1 MAKFSREYLRQA
13 TSPGMFGLGVMGLG
27 EQLGTALQG
36 RRVRNAEMQMITLG
50 NQALAASEQGD
61 MEALNMRRQQLMD
74 LLSRTS
80 NKDARNNIINAI
92 NEINA
97 ARPATQARAT
107 TNKAKAI
114 IKTEQA
120 LDDMKSE
127 RESLQVTDEQGQV
140 QLSGVFT
147 SGQDRAMQALE
158 DRLEVMKQDANA
170 VVEANDIRLST
181 RLKQLEDEQKLYTA
195 EVKRGVSMLSQH
207 EYGSDSY
214 NDTAQQLKDAGLS
227 KAVMDYE
234 KIVMQ
239 FQTEQAELQKKLD
252 EKRPLSAEE
261 QAYMRERGYRLSD
274 SDYENRKQYNTLVN
288 GENQAR
294 MAIALRALTSN
305 EGDAAKAYA
314 NLALDTFRSIG
325 DTQPLWFDDLKEM
338 IDDELT
344 EKDYEIIYGMA
355 EGKTE
360 SEIQNVVA
368 GYLRNRFKTHFANM
382 ETDVKNKRKTNQAM
396 LDITEDLLL
405 SAKNPDGSFKYERLE
420 DGSVDRSKVPPI
432 ELRQAEEEA
441 ERRVNP
447 SIQPSSQLDTTLAGA
462 KAGVVF

>member
-1 MAKFSREYLRQA
+1 MPKFSREYLRQA
-13 TSPGMFGLGVMGLG
+13 TSPGMFGLGVTGLG

-36 RRVRNAEMQMITLG
+36 RRARDAQMQMMTLG
-50 NQALAASEQGD
+50 NQAISASEQGD
-61 MEALNMRRQQLMD
+61 MQALNMRRQQLMD
-74 LLSRTS
+74 LLSKTT
-80 NKDARNNIINAI
+80 NEGARENIINAI
-92 NEINA
+92 NQINA
-97 ARPATQARAT
+97 ARPATQTRAT
-107 TNKAKAI
+107 TNTANAI
-114 IKTEQA
+114 LKTEQA
-120 LDDMKSE
+120 LKDFDNQTGPLSE
-127 RESLQVTDEQGQV
+127 NEE
-140 QLSGVFT
+140 
-147 SGQDRAMQALE
+147 RAKAALE
-158 DRLEVMKQDANA
+158 DRLVTMKQNA
-170 VVEANDIRLST
+170 QAATEANDIKLGT
-181 RLKQLEDEQKLYTA
+181 RLKQLEGEQKLYTA

-214 NDTAQQLKDAGLS
+214 KDTAQQLKDAGLS

-234 KIVMQ
+234 KIVVE
-239 FQTEQAELQKKLD
+239 FQTEQVDLKKKLD

-261 QAYMRERGYRLSD
+261 KAYMKEAGYRLSD
-274 SDYENRKQYNTLVN
+274 SDYENRKQYNTLIN

-294 MAIALRALTSN
+294 MAIALRGLTSN

-314 NLALDTFRSIG
+314 NLALDTFRSMG

-355 EGKTE
+355 EGKTV
-360 SEIQNVVA
+360 SEIQDVTA
-368 GYLRNRFKTHFANM
+368 GYLRNKFKKHFANM

-396 LDITEDLLL
+396 LDITEDLLF
-405 SAKNPDGSFKYERLE
+405 SAKNSDGSPMYERLE

-441 ERRVNP
+441 ERLVNP

>member
-1 MAKFSREYLRQA
+1 MPKFSREYLRQA

-27 EQLGTALQG
+27 GQLGTALQG
-36 RRVRNAEMQMITLG
+36 RRARDAQMQMMTLG
-50 NQALAASEQGD
+50 NQALSASEQGD
-61 MEALNMRRQQLMD
+61 MQALNMRRQQLMD
-74 LLSRTS
+74 LLSKTT
-80 NKDARNNIINAI
+80 NEGARNNIINAI
-92 NEINA
+92 NQINQM
-97 ARPATQARAT
+97 RPATQTRAT
-107 TNKAKAI
+107 TNTANAI
-114 IKTEQA
+114 LKTEQA
-120 LDDMKSE
+120 LKDFDNQVGPLSENEERAKS
-127 RESLQVTDEQGQV
+127 
-140 QLSGVFT
+140 
-147 SGQDRAMQALE
+147 ALE
-158 DRLEVMKQDANA
+158 DRLITMKQNTQAA
-170 VVEANDIRLST
+170 TEANNIKLST
-181 RLKQLEDEQKLYTA
+181 RLKQLENEQKLYTA

-234 KIVMQ
+234 KIVVE
-239 FQTEQAELQKKLD
+239 FQTERADLQKKLD
-252 EKRPLSAEE
+252 ERRPLSAEE
-261 QAYMRERGYRLSD
+261 KAYMKERGYRLSD
-274 SDYENRKQYNTLVN
+274 SDYENRKQYNTLID

-294 MAIALRALTSN
+294 MAIALRGLTSN

-314 NLALDTFRSIG
+314 NLALDTFRSMG

-355 EGKTE
+355 EGKSV
-360 SEIQNVVA
+360 SEIQDVVA
-368 GYLRNRFKTHFANM
+368 GYLRNKFKTHFENM

-396 LDITEDLLL
+396 LDITEDLLRE
-405 SAKNPDGSFKYERLE
+405 AKNEDETPKYPRLE
-420 DGSVDRSKVPPI
+420 DGSVDRSKVPPR
-432 ELRQAEEEA
+432 ELRKAEEEA

>member
-1 MAKFSREYLRQA
+1 MPKFSREYLRQA
-13 TSPGMFGLGVMGLG
+13 TNPGMFGLGVMGLG

-36 RRVRNAEMQMITLG
+36 RRARDAQMQMMTLG
-50 NQALAASEQGD
+50 NQAISASEQGD
-61 MEALNMRRQQLMD
+61 MQALNMRRQQLME
-74 LLSRTS
+74 LLSKTT
-80 NKDARNNIINAI
+80 NEGARDNIINAI
-92 NEINA
+92 NQINK

-107 TNKAKAI
+107 TNTANAI
-114 IKTEQA
+114 LKTEQA
-120 LDDMKSE
+120 LKDFDNQVGPLSE
-127 RESLQVTDEQGQV
+127 NEE
-140 QLSGVFT
+140 
-147 SGQDRAMQALE
+147 RAKAALE
-158 DRLEVMKQDANA
+158 DRLITMKQNTQAA
-170 VVEANDIRLST
+170 TEANDIKLGT
-181 RLKQLEDEQKLYTA
+181 RLNQLENEQKLYTA

-234 KIVMQ
+234 KIVVE
-239 FQTEQAELQKKLD
+239 FQTKQADLQEKLD
-252 EKRPLSAEE
+252 KRKPLSAEE
-261 QAYMRERGYRLSD
+261 IAYMREKGYRLSD
-274 SDYENRKQYNTLVN
+274 SDYDNRKQYNKLID
-288 GENQAR
+288 GENQAK
-294 MAIALRALTSN
+294 MAIALRGLTSN

-314 NLALDTFRSIG
+314 NLALDTFRSMG
-325 DTQPLWFDDLKEM
+325 NTQPLWFDDLKEM

-355 EGKTE
+355 EGKSV
-360 SEIQNVVA
+360 SEIQDVVA
-368 GYLRNRFKTHFANM
+368 GYLRNKFSTHFKNM

-447 SIQPSSQLDTTLAGA
+447 PVKAPDQVFTSNLFELEKSSG
-462 KAGVVF
+462 